1 MKKLFLFFIT
11 FISFIPAY
19 AGINSDLEDFFK
31 SMGSVTNSTNASV
44 YQDQAA
50 GYYTGGGVFIRNSS
64 KNIQPLSLHL
74 PSYRAGCGGI
84 DLHLG
89 GLSFIKVQEYLSAL
103 RAIGASM
110 PSYAFMLMVQTV
122 SSQIYNIINELNAVA
137 EKINQTNINTCEVTA
152 TTLGALWP
160 RGDASSKH
168 LCSSMGSNLGVFSDW
183 AASRQGCGAGGQRDS
198 LLSNPPA
205 TGNKE
210 DLVAY
215 KNMVVGEYNLAWK
228 AIQKN
233 SFLIKDQE
241 MAEFFM
247 TLSGSLI
254 ARKTGSSD
262 KAPLTVSVLPS
273 LADHGD
279 LINALLQGGQAKIWK
294 CDDKEKCLNP
304 HAAQVSVSKPL
315 ETRVHSLLD
324 SMVNKVYM
332 DEPLTKEELAF
343 LNSTSLPIYKILN
356 VTTAYQRGKS
366 PIDIRDYSRLIAYD
380 LLSQYLLEVLDIVT
394 INLDDLRTVQVDDS
408 HIKRLLDGIHKVRE
422 RVVQRRSSVVQQL
435 QSILSLIEKTSALEA
450 QLFST
455 ASMVTQGKR

>member
-1 MKKLFLFFIT
+1 MKKHLLISFFL
-11 FISFIPAY
+11 ISFIPAQ
-19 AGINSDLEDFFK
+19 AGINGDLEDFFK
-31 SMGSVTNSTNASV
+31 SMGSAVNATSAST

-64 KNIQPLSLHL
+64 KNIQPLTLQA

-89 GLSFIKVQEYLSAL
+89 GMSFIKAQELLSAL
-103 RAIGASM
+103 RAVGSAM
-110 PSYAFMLMVQTV
+110 PSYAFMLMMQTV
-122 SSQIYNIINELNAVA
+122 SPQIYNTINELNAIA
-137 EKINQTNINTCEVTA
+137 QKINQMNINTCEVTA

-160 RGDASSKH
+160 RSDQASKH
-168 LCSSMGSNLGVFSDW
+168 LCTAISGNLGQFSDW
-183 AASRQGCGAGGQRDS
+183 AASRQGCGAGGNRDS
-198 LLSNPPA
+198 VLSQN
-205 TGNKE
+205 TTKE
-210 DLVAY
+210 EY
-215 KNMVVGEYNLAWK
+215 KNMLVGEYNLAWK
-228 AIQKN
+228 AIQQN
-233 SFLIKDQE
+233 TFLSADQE

-254 ARKTGSSD
+254 SRKTGAGD
-262 KAPLTVSVLPS
+262 KAPFHVSVLPS

-279 LINALLQGGQAKIWK
+279 LINAILQGGQAKIWK
-294 CDDKEKCLNP
+294 CDTRDKCLSP
-304 HAAQVSVSKPL
+304 KAAHVSVLKPL
-315 ETRVHSLLD
+315 EGRVYEILD
-324 SMVNKVYM
+324 SMVNKVYE
-332 DEPLTKEELAF
+332 DEKLTSEELAF

-356 VTTAYQRGKS
+356 VTTAYQRGKA

-394 INLDDLRTVQVDDS
+394 VNLNDLRTVQVDDG

-422 RVVQRRSSVVQQL
+422 RVVQRRTSVVQQL

-455 ASMVTQGKR
+455 ASMISHEKR